1 MNERMINQWLT
12 KNAQEYTED
21 MEDGEIWYADCDIVD
36 AIIDDL
42 DIEDT
47 DKNRNKIARMLEIW
61 IVNH

>member
-1 MNERMINQWLT
+1 MNERMINIWFN

-21 MEDGEIWYADCDIVD
+21 MEDGLLWYDDCTIVD
-36 AIIDDL
+36 AVIDDL

-47 DKNRNKIARMLEIW
+47 DKNRDKIAHMLEIW